1 VGKLYVVATPIGNL
15 KDITCRAIEVL
26 NDCDLIAAE
35 DTRHASILL
44 KHYNIKTR
52 LVSYHKYNEEE
63 ISRMLISYMS
73 EKDMDIALISNA
85 GTPCISDPGYRV
97 VSEARRRGLEVIPIP
112 GPSAVMAALSVSG
125 VPINHFLF
133 LGFLPKKESQREQ
146 IIRDIKRKQIE
157 TVVIYESP
165 KRIISLAELL
175 AREMSSSNVCFF
187 CELTK
192 MFERAFTGRIE
203 DVLERLKND
212 PKAKLGEYT
221 VIIHYRSEEMVENTE
236 ITPEALLIDTMLKE
250 KTTLK
255 EAVEIVSKKFNLP
268 KNYVYKKA
276 LELKE
281 YISEI

>member
-1 VGKLYVVATPIGNL
+1 MGKLYVVATPIGNL

-52 LVSYHKYNEEE
+52 LISYHKYNEEE
-63 ISRMLISYMS
+63 ISRILISYMS
-73 EKDMDIALISNA
+73 EKDMDISLISDA

-97 VSEARRRGLEVIPIP
+97 VSEARRRGLEVVPIP

-125 VPINHFLF
+125 IPINHFLF

-175 AREMSSSNVCFF
+175 AKEMPSSTVCFF

-192 MFERAFTGRIE
+192 MFERSFTGRIE
-203 DVLERLKND
+203 DVLEGLKND
-212 PKAKLGEYT
+212 PKVELGEYT
-221 VIIHYRSEEMVENTE
+221 VVIYHRSEEMVENTE
-236 ITPEALLIDTMLKE
+236 ITPEALLIDTMIKE
-250 KTTLK
+250 KITLK
-255 EAVEIVSKKFNLP
+255 EAVEMVSSKFNLP

>member
-1 VGKLYVVATPIGNL
+1 MGKLYVVATPIGNL

-175 AREMSSSNVCFF
+175 AREMPSSNVCFF

-192 MFERAFTGRIE
+192 MFE
-203 DVLERLKND
+203 
-212 PKAKLGEYT
+212 
-221 VIIHYRSEEMVENTE
+221 
-236 ITPEALLIDTMLKE
+236 
-250 KTTLK
+250 
-255 EAVEIVSKKFNLP
+255 
-268 KNYVYKKA
+268 
-276 LELKE
+276 
-281 YISEI
+281 

>member
-125 VPINHFLF
+125 VPITSYSWDFFL
-133 LGFLPKKESQREQ
+133 
-146 IIRDIKRKQIE
+146 RK
-157 TVVIYESP
+157 S
-165 KRIISLAELL
+165 
-175 AREMSSSNVCFF
+175 
-187 CELTK
+187 
-192 MFERAFTGRIE
+192 
-203 DVLERLKND
+203 
-212 PKAKLGEYT
+212 
-221 VIIHYRSEEMVENTE
+221 
-236 ITPEALLIDTMLKE
+236 LKE
-250 KTTLK
+250 NRL
-255 EAVEIVSKKFNLP
+255 
-268 KNYVYKKA
+268 
-276 LELKE
+276 
-281 YISEI
+281 